1 MVLLPVLGTI
11 RPIDED
17 CSPCRR
23 GDRMR
28 RREFISLLGGA
39 TVSWPALTR
48 AEGRIP
54 VVGLLLV
61 NAESDPAGQ
70 ARKLAFQNG
79 LKELGWTEGRN
90 IEIDYR
96 WGMAEPDRARAQIA
110 ELVARSPDVVVSGGT
125 LASSLLHGATQTIP
139 IVFAVV
145 IDPIGEGL
153 VRSMAR
159 PGGNITGFSTFEP
172 EIGGKWLELLLELS
186 PDVLRVGVL
195 SDPEFRSAAAIWR
208 ALEELS
214 KDRGIPAVELPF
226 HDPSVEVD
234 PIIAGFAEGEKRGLI
249 VLPTAAN
256 NFARKKIISAS
267 ARFRLPAI
275 YPFTE
280 YSNEGGLISYGFDF
294 LDLYK
299 KTASYVDRILKGEKP
314 ADLPVQAPTKYEL
327 ALNVKTARA
336 LGLVIP
342 PSLLARADAVIE

>member
-1 MVLLPVLGTI
+1 
-11 RPIDED
+11 
-17 CSPCRR
+17 
-23 GDRMR
+23 MR

-39 TVSWPALTR
+39 TVSWPALTL

-54 VVGLLLV
+54 VVGLLIA
-61 NAESDPAGQ
+61 NAESDPEGQ
-70 ARKLAFQNG
+70 ARTLAFRNG
-79 LKELGWTEGRN
+79 LKEFGRTEGRN

-96 WGMAEPDRARAQIA
+96 WGMADPDRARAEIA

-139 IVFAVV
+139 IVFVVV
-145 IDPIGEGL
+145 IDPVGEGL
-153 VRSMAR
+153 VRSVAR

-172 EIGGKWLELLLELS
+172 EIGGKWLELLREVS

-195 SDPEFRSAAAIWR
+195 SDPEFKSAAAVWR

-214 KDRGIPAVELPF
+214 KDKGIRATALAF
-226 HDPSVEVD
+226 RDPSVEVD
-234 PIIAGFAEGEKRGLI
+234 PIIAGFAEGEKGGLI

-275 YPFTE
+275 YPFRQ
-280 YSNEGGLISYGFDF
+280 YSNEGGLISYGVDV

-299 KTASYVDRILKGEKP
+299 KSASYVDRILRGEKP

-327 ALNVKTARA
+327 AINVKTAKA

-342 PSLLARADAVIE
+342 PSLLARADEVIE